1 VGPALVLYAN
11 LHLNSDLQAIGWALL
26 LAGGASLLTDGI
38 KQTRDLDNEL
48 GQWLLLHI
56 INLGGVL
63 VARFYIFPMAAYRL
77 LDLVSATQP
86 AWLWAVAAAG
96 IGAMT
101 LFNVVVFVL
110 LTEKLLRNGTLFVSR
125 AVNGWSKMKTT

>member
-1 VGPALVLYAN
+1 MLYAN

-56 INLGGVL
+56 FNLGGVV
-63 VARFYIFPMAAYRL
+63 VARFYIFPLAAYRL
-77 LDLVSATQP
+77 LDVISATQP
-86 AWLWAVAAAG
+86 AWLWAVAALG

-101 LFNVVVFVL
+101 LFNVVVFTL
-110 LTEKLLRNGTLFVSR
+110 LTEKLFRNGVLFISR
-125 AVNGWSKMKTT
+125 TATGASGQPKVKTT